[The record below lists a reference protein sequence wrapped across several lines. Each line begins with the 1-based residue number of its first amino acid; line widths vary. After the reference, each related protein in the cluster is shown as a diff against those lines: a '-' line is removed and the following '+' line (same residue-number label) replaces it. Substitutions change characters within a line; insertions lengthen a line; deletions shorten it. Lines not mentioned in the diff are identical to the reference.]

1 MGKARGE
8 RAFLFLCARWVVSAA
23 AGQRDLRLL
32 MLSIAY
38 FISGSTNGDV
48 IASTIL
54 KNMVTGIKTR
64 LIMAIP
70 IFSNTPWML
79 RLSEKMEKQR
89 HNTGQATMNEQITM
103 MVKRLEESADSGI
116 QVSPLSGYWQHL
128 MS

>member
-8 RAFLFLCARWVVSAA
+8 RAFPCATSVSTA

-32 MLSIAY
+32 MWSIAY

-54 KNMVTGIKTR
+54 KNRVIGMKTR
-64 LIMAIP
+64 LTMAIP

-79 RLSEKMEKQR
+79 RLSEKIEKQR

-103 MVKRLEESADSGI
+103 RVMRLEAS
-116 QVSPLSGYWQHL
+116 
-128 MS
+128 